1 MGLFGRLFIL
11 LLIVAPILV
20 RLGLV
25 DRGGVIT
32 GFVDL
37 ETRAAA
43 GVASLVEQSIT
54 LVEQSTRR
62 LG

>member
-1 MGLFGRLFIL
+1 MGLFGRVLIV

-25 DRGGVIT
+25 DRGGIVV

-54 LVEQSTRR
+54 MVEQSTRR
-62 LG
+62 LS